1 MSTDGMVMDGLS
13 ESVDGCLLAIK
24 RCVIQPWC
32 PDLKGGTNKFF
43 GVATHFEH
51 EFQICKLS
59 SHKVGEDKPLQINK
73 VDNYPSEK
81 SNVVKFEFY
90 SLKQPY
96 DDVLVHTE
104 FPLIGSQRH
113 WE

>member
-1 MSTDGMVMDGLS
+1 M
-13 ESVDGCLLAIK
+13 
-24 RCVIQPWC
+24 
-32 PDLKGGTNKFF
+32 
-43 GVATHFEH
+43 GVQTSFLELPHILN

-59 SHKVGEDKPLQINK
+59 SHKVWEDKPSQINK